1 MAQMNQ
7 SQVKYV
13 RQRAEQIY
21 IEKQRTIRT
30 EFTQPAV
37 LLTGTQRIEALKSG
51 RFEYK
56 GNPDEG
62 APHQFFYNIRFIDET
77 PQIIT
82 EGYQDAL
89 DELKINYTKL
99 MDELILGDNEV
110 ALQLLKDFEL
120 DG

>member
-21 IEKQRTIRT
+21 IDKQRVIRT

-37 LLTGTQRIEALKSG
+37 VLTGTQRVEALKAG
-51 RFEYK
+51 RFEYR
-56 GNPDEG
+56 GDPDEG
-62 APHQFFYNIRFIDET
+62 SPHQFFYNIRFIDET
-77 PQIIT
+77 PSVIT
-82 EGYQDAL
+82 AGYQDAL
-89 DELKINYTKL
+89 DELKENYTEL